1 MMMNDALMMMMVIET
16 QKNQNRATKYNPRK
30 WQPHAENTR
39 DASNRNK
46 EKKKKQGKPP
56 AQKERQM
63 ENSREYKEI
72 EPEAHVVSLP
82 DVT

>member
-46 EKKKKQGKPP
+46 EKKKN
-56 AQKERQM
+56 KENPQRKKKDKWKTA
-63 ENSREYKEI
+63 ENTRK
-72 EPEAHVVSLP
+72 
-82 DVT
+82 